1 MVDGGLDW
9 LVFKRRALIQRDV
22 SVGGDVLGHLADR
35 QEHRAIVVI
44 GAQVGDHGAANVA
57 DFGVGKNAFKAV
69 AGNDLPFVV
78 FYGQKYQDSAIG
90 PLFADT
96 HLVHEVSGIR
106 SDVVSVDAVDGDDG
120 ELGVGLGVVELIA
133 ETVDSGDCFRRKDVR
148 VVGDVVGGMGK
159 VGSLLRG
166 QLGGGKDDEDGQE
179 EPGDERR

>member
-1 MVDGGLDW
+1 M
-9 LVFKRRALIQRDV
+9 
-22 SVGGDVLGHLADR
+22 LGHGPLSHDRRIGEGYICVRGNDLGNLADG
-35 QEHRAIVVI
+35 EGYSTVEIV
-44 GAQVGDHGAANVA
+44 GAEVGDHGAANVA

-120 ELGVGLGVVELIA
+120 DLGVGLGVVELIA

-166 QLGGGKDDEDGQE
+166 QRGGGKDDEDGQE